1 MNLTKDKIPNNVK
14 KNSHINVGFGKDIS
28 IRDLSNVIASTIGYQ
43 GKIEFDKSKPD
54 GHKQKLLDSELLK
67 SLGWQPSIELKE
79 GLLITYKD
87 FLKNYQKHIRE

>member
-1 MNLTKDKIPNNVK
+1 
-14 KNSHINVGFGKDIS
+14 
-28 IRDLSNVIASTIGYQ
+28 
-43 GKIEFDKSKPD
+43 
-54 GHKQKLLDSELLK
+54 KLLDSELLK